1 MRSPFILLRQS
12 LFSEITHLSGIF
24 EWFFRLAIY
33 SLLFGDSLLF
43 HHATPYSQ
51 KYRTVDTYLDHANDM
66 RTRMVLENPLSTLSG
81 IQWSRQDIFAEP
93 RGQNPVTQ
101 NGQPILGVNIMNPAQ
116 TGMPPITPDE
126 LSSITLGSFQP
137 RLVRSYV
144 IHQR

>member
-1 MRSPFILLRQS
+1 M
-12 LFSEITHLSGIF
+12 ITEHHFPTI
-24 EWFFRLAIY
+24 IY
-33 SLLFGDSLLF
+33 IKDIPNAAQLNQYLE
-43 HHATPYSQ
+43 Q
-51 KYRTVDTYLDHANDM
+51 KI
-66 RTRMVLENPLSTLSG
+66 

-101 NGQPILGVNIMNPAQ
+101 NGQPILRVNITNPAQ

-144 IHQR
+144 THQR

>member
-1 MRSPFILLRQS
+1 MRSPYILFRQS
-12 LFSEITHLSGIF
+12 LVSEITHLSGTF
-24 EWFFRLAIY
+24 ARLFRQTIY

-66 RTRMVLENPLSTLSG
+66 RTRMVLENPLSSLSG
-81 IQWSRQDIFAEP
+81 IQWSRPDIFTEP

-101 NGQPILGVNIMNPAQ
+101 NGQPILRVNIMNPAQ

-126 LSSITLGSFQP
+126 LSSVTLGSFQP

-144 IHQR
+144 TNQR